1 MTQTRLVSPPWAI
14 ELFEKGIILEFVTC
28 GCGGDQLENED
39 YGEIK
44 LVF

>member
-28 GCGGDQLENED
+28 GGSNDQLGNED